1 MRLTPFTRVPSVA
14 LLAVTLATLSGCGG
28 QAPATSS
35 ISAKRGT
42 LEVISRSHGC
52 PSNDFRL
59 KASANPAT
67 ARMLVPAHP
76 TGALICRYLNPEAP
90 GYRGRGL
97 AGVLT
102 VASSA
107 ALGRIVARLDALPP
121 YPVRPA
127 PSCPTFGGRSVLI
140 LFHYRHER
148 LAAPDHSVAGPRGS
162 SASHGTSSKPGSAL
176 TIALRGFTTIIS
188 SPLTACTVSRSLS
201 SIFVVS
207 A

>member
-14 LLAVTLATLSGCGG
+14 LLAVALATLSGCGG

-35 ISAKRGT
+35 ISAKRGA

-140 LFHYRHER
+140 LFHYRHVSDDPVR
-148 LAAPDHSVAGPRGS
+148 ILAAGCIPVSNGRLVKFGLGGVKLTERHWPDEG
-162 SASHGTSSKPGSAL
+162 L
-176 TIALRGFTTIIS
+176 L
-188 SPLTACTVSRSLS
+188 
-201 SIFVVS
+201 
-207 A
+207 